1 MGVNKNVIVNVE
13 FIFLSF
19 SNLSEISEWK
29 SCESYIFDKSLRNST
44 NIMFGNGEEW
54 ETAVTQFEL
63 VCENDWINSLERILK
78 ILNLQIILLN

>member
-1 MGVNKNVIVNVE
+1 M
-13 FIFLSF
+13 LLF

-29 SCESYIFDKSLRNST
+29 PCESYIFDKSLRNST

-63 VCENDWINSLERILK
+63 VCENDWINSLGRILK
-78 ILNLQIILLN
+78 NSKFTNYPSELKIVKIFIRLLH